1 MGELLVRALR
11 GTRSE
16 EDRAKPCCLEDQNT
30 VLAGEVMEGDSGGL
44 QKNLEAEHFATATPD
59 LELSNTTYSSQ
70 ARGNDAPP
78 SLSATSAVSLV
89 HFLLHSLPLVSL

>member
-1 MGELLVRALR
+1 MGELLVQALR

-16 EDRAKPCCLEDQNT
+16 EDRAKSRRSEDQST
-30 VLAGEVMEGDSGGL
+30 FLSAEVTEGDPGGL
-44 QKNLEAEHFATATPD
+44 QNSSEAERSVTATPD
-59 LELSNTTYSSQ
+59 LERSNTSHSSQ

-78 SLSATSAVSLV
+78 SLSVTSAVSLV